1 MDLLFRGTLPE
12 AGQTSRLRGQKGEG
26 TMKLTLA
33 AMVGALT
40 FALYVVAISTPLQQ
54 IERSF
59 ESLIR

>member
-1 MDLLFRGTLPE
+1 
-12 AGQTSRLRGQKGEG
+12 
-26 TMKLTLA
+26 MKLTLA